1 MNKFVSIFNDV
12 IGPVMTGPSSSHT
25 AGPTRIGKLSKQFLV
40 NDLSRADIY
49 FETKG
54 SFAMTYKGQRSDK
67 GLVGGLLGWEP
78 EDARIINSLN
88 EAKKRRI
95 KISFNITNFDTLHP
109 NTVKLVLTDIN
120 NNKFYITGVS
130 TGGGMVELIE
140 FNGYNI
146 SICGDF
152 YELILIFNSYKEDYY
167 KTILKILK
175 ENYIEPEYVNTFENP
190 QGILI
195 NIKLSKELSK
205 EILDK
210 IKKITPVDYAK
221 LISPILPILSRKNCS
236 VPFNNTKEILKY
248 AENENKDLFEAA
260 VFYECTRGNITKE
273 EAIYKMTYILKIM
286 KESIKKGLYGNAKMP
301 YILQHQAHLVKK
313 AEAEG
318 RLINIGV
325 LNKIIYYSMSCMETS
340 SSMGVITAAPTA
352 GSCGIIPGTLIS
364 ICEEIDLDDESCI
377 KALFCSGLI
386 GALIAS
392 HATFAA
398 ETCGCQAECG
408 SASCMAAAGI
418 VYLAGGTIQQSITA
432 ASIALQNVLGLVC
445 DPVAGLAEIPC
456 MTRNI
461 MAASNAVSCA
471 NMALAGVKEVIPL
484 DEVINSMYSVGK
496 MLPRELRC
504 TCLGGLAN
512 TKTGQ
517 NFSKNLQQI
526 KY

>member
-1 MNKFVSIFNDV
+1 MNKLVSIFNDV

-25 AGPTRIGKLSKQFLV
+25 AGPTRIGNLSKQFIA
-40 NDLSRADIY
+40 NDLLKADIY

-67 GLVGGLLGWEP
+67 GLAGGLLGWEP
-78 EDARIINSLN
+78 EDVRMVNSLN
-88 EAKKRRI
+88 EAEKCGI
-95 KISFNITNFDTLHP
+95 KITFSIADFNAPHP

-120 NNKFYITGVS
+120 HNKFYITGLSV
-130 TGGGMVELIE
+130 GGGMIELIE

-152 YELILIFNSYKEDYY
+152 YELILIFNSYKDNYG
-167 KTILKILK
+167 KTILKVLK
-175 ENYIEPEYVNTFENP
+175 ENNIEPEYVNTFENS
-190 QGILI
+190 QGTLI
-195 NIKLSKELSK
+195 NIKLSKKLSK
-205 EILDK
+205 KILDK
-210 IKKITPVDYAK
+210 IKKLTSPDYIK

-236 VPFNNTKEILKY
+236 VPFNSAKEILKY
-248 AENENKDLFEAA
+248 AENENKDLFQAA
-260 VFYECTRGNITKE
+260 VFYECTRGGITE
-273 EAIYKMTYILKIM
+273 QEVINKMKYILKIM
-286 KESIKKGLYGNAKMP
+286 KESIEKGLHGNAKMP

-318 RLINIGV
+318 RLINVGV

-340 SSMGVITAAPTA
+340 SSMGVIAAAPTA

-364 ICEEIDLDDESCI
+364 ICEEMNLDDENCV

-386 GALIAS
+386 GVLIAS

-432 ASIALQNVLGLVC
+432 ASLALQNVLGLVC

-471 NMALAGVKEVIPL
+471 NMALAGVSEVIPL
-484 DEVINSMYSVGK
+484 DEVIDSMYSVGK

-504 TCLGGLAN
+504 TCLGGLAD

-517 NFSKNLQQI
+517 NFNKNLQQI
-526 KY
+526 EY